1 MFPPDS
7 HPSVLAGVLPATF
20 VDKEGRVFSVR
31 PLHDA
36 DRSLLE
42 RFYDAF
48 EPKRAAQGLPPQGA
62 ARVARWL
69 DTVLP
74 QGTHLLVE
82 DEGGQV
88 VGHAMLLPTDR
99 AGVSEYAIFLD
110 RGVRGRGVGTEVNR
124 VSLEVARTLDLRRL
138 WLSVEPHNRPA
149 LRSYEKVG
157 FRFVPGTIFS
167 SEMEME
173 LVL

>member
-1 MFPPDS
+1 MKVPPAS
-7 HPSVLAGVLPATF
+7 RPPVLAGVLPATF

-31 PLHDA
+31 PRHHA

-42 RFYDAF
+42 RFYDSF

-69 DTVLP
+69 DTVLT

-82 DEGGQV
+82 DESGLV

-110 RGVRGRGVGTEVNR
+110 QGVRGRVVGTEVNR
-124 VSLEVARTLDLRRL
+124 V
-138 WLSVEPHNRPA
+138 
-149 LRSYEKVG
+149 
-157 FRFVPGTIFS
+157 
-167 SEMEME
+167 
-173 LVL
+173 